1 MYSVVVSNLNIFPC
15 SLVPESPR
23 WLISRNKYKEAKIVI
38 KRMTR
43 INKVSLPE
51 DIVIG
56 RGIEIDD
63 GTVRQQIIVY

>member
-1 MYSVVVSNLNIFPC
+1 MFLY

-23 WLISRNKYKEAKIVI
+23 WLMSRNKYKEARNVI

-51 DIVIG
+51 DIMIG

-63 GTVRQQIIVY
+63 DTVRQKI